1 MRQPTPYPPRRALVG
16 WVLFDWACQPFFTLV
31 ATFVFA
37 PYFVTVLAPN
47 PIEGQALWGYA
58 TAAAGLALALI
69 SPVLGSLADASGP
82 KKPWIAG
89 CGVVLITAA
98 AALWYVETGGVTLA
112 LVAFAIATVAI
123 EVAIVFNNAM
133 MPHLAPPERLGSL
146 SGTGWA
152 AGYAGGLVSLAIVLG
167 LLAAVPETGRTLFGV
182 EPLFGL
188 DPERREGDRI
198 TGPLFAFWFAI
209 FVLPLFLFTPD
220 APRTGKRLAEAIRHA
235 LAQLAETAAEARRD
249 STVARFLLAHM
260 LYQDGLVVLF
270 SLGGVYGA
278 GLFGWGSA
286 ELGVFGVL
294 ATVAGMIGALVG
306 GRLDDRFGAK
316 PVILGALI
324 LLVVFCLGV
333 LSLRRDHILFA
344 IAATPPLPGDG
355 LYGSLP
361 EKLFVACGFIIGAVA
376 GPLQASSRS
385 LLARLV
391 PAEAAGCYFGLLAF
405 SGNLTSFLPSLL
417 VALATEATGVQGVG
431 LVALIAFFGAGAM
444 LLSGVRRA

>member
-1 MRQPTPYPPRRALVG
+1 MRQPTSYPPRRALVG

-37 PYFVTVLAPN
+37 PYFVTVVAPN
-47 PIEGQALWGYA
+47 PIGGQALWGYA

-82 KKPWIAG
+82 KKPWIGG
-89 CGVVLITAA
+89 CSVVLITAA
-98 AALWYVETGGVTLA
+98 AALWYVETGDVTLA

-188 DPERREGDRI
+188 DPARREGDRI
-198 TGPLFAFWFAI
+198 TGPLFALWFVI

-220 APRTGKRLAEAIRHA
+220 APRTGKRLAKAIRHA

-324 LLVVFCLGV
+324 VLVVFCLGV
-333 LSLRRDHILFA
+333 LSLGRDHILFA

-361 EKLFVACGFIIGAVA
+361 EKLFVACGFIIGAVV

-417 VALATEATGVQGVG
+417 VALATEATGVQGAG
-431 LVALIAFFGAGAM
+431 LVALITFFSVGAM
-444 LLSGVRRA
+444 LLSGVKQA